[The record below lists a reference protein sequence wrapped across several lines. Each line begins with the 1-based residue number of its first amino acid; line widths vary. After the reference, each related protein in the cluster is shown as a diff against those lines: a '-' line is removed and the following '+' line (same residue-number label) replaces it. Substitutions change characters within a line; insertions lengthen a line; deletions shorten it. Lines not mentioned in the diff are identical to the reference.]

1 MQTDSEPTDAGDG
14 PNPYVAHKQAQAD
27 HERLKIEE
35 REFDLEI
42 RKGLHV
48 EVAAVEQATATALAA
63 MAQTLRSLP
72 DLLER
77 RCGLQPAAVRL
88 VGQVVDEVLA
98 STAASLQAMVPP
110 STQ

>member
-1 MQTDSEPTDAGDG
+1 MAYDADPTDGDEG
-14 PNPYVAHKQAQAD
+14 SPYVAHKQAQAD

-35 REFDLEI
+35 RQFDLEI

-48 EVAAVEQATATALAA
+48 EVAAVQQATATAMAALA
-63 MAQTLRSLP
+63 QSLRSLP

-88 VGQVVDEVLA
+88 VGQTVDEVLA
-98 STAASLQAMVPP
+98 SAAASLQAMVPP
-110 STQ
+110 STP